1 MDKEHILALRVM
13 RLTKPS
19 MLMPISLSHVEDTNS
34 SNKIGDLGS
43 GLCTE
48 QLLSLPQSFGNI
60 FLGETF
66 VSYISVHNDSTQE
79 ATDVV
84 VKADLQTG
92 SQRISLT
99 QPASRDVLSPENS
112 IDDVMRHEVKELG
125 THILVCSVSYKNA
138 GVQNFFRKFF
148 KFQVLKPLD
157 VKTKFYN
164 TEPHE
169 VFLEAQIQN
178 ITNSAMCIEK
188 VSFEPSSLYTTM
200 PLNTIDDQSTYES
213 QPYLKPK
220 DTRQYLYQL
229 IMKPGSIS
237 KAFDKAPSA
246 IGKLDIVWKTA
257 LGERGRLQTSQLQRP
272 PISHSDIRID
282 VKSVP
287 SEVVA
292 MDSFK
297 MSCQVT
303 NCSERPK
310 NLSVSFK
317 NQTNILWKGISGFNL
332 RKLEPKCST
341 SVDFDLLPITPGL
354 LGVSGLRITDI
365 EIDRTYEFD
374 YIHHIL
380 VHAVAK

>member
-19 MLMPISLSHVEDTNS
+19 MLMPISLTQIDDISLSKRDE
-34 SNKIGDLGS
+34 DLGHS
-43 GLCTE
+43 LCTE

-66 VSYISVHNDSTQE
+66 VSYISVHNDSSQD
-79 ATDVV
+79 ATDVI

-99 QPASRDVLSPENS
+99 QPAIRDLLSPENS

-164 TEPHE
+164 TEPNE

-178 ITNSAMCIEK
+178 ITNCSMCIEK
-188 VSFEPSSLYTTM
+188 VSLEPSALYTTI
-200 PLNTIDDQSTYES
+200 PLNTVDNQSTFES
-213 QPYLKPK
+213 QSYLKPK

-229 IMKPGSIS
+229 TMKHESTS
-237 KAFDKAPSA
+237 KSSDKVPTA
-246 IGKLDIVWKTA
+246 IGKLDIVWKTG

-272 PISHSDIRID
+272 SMTHADIRVD
-282 VKSVP
+282 VKNVP
-287 SEVVA
+287 SEVIA
-292 MDSFK
+292 MNSFQ

-310 NLSVSFK
+310 NLSVSFE

-332 RKLEPKCST
+332 EKLEPKCST
-341 SVDFDLLPITPGL
+341 AVDFNLLPITPGL
-354 LGVSGLRITDI
+354 LGVSGLRITDM

-380 VHAVAK
+380 VHASAE